1 MYRLLIGALL
11 VLALAGSAWASPFVV
26 SAPYTA
32 PAVIPDHFKVVLDGA
47 AAVNSPAYQVPTSSN
62 YILHFD
68 VGSVAVGSHTFSV
81 QACKAAT
88 LWGPEACSASVN
100 FPFVRPATVVAP
112 AGPSGIG
119 LASQ

>member
-1 MYRLLIGALL
+1 MQRILIALL
-11 VLALAGSAWASPFVV
+11 LTLVAPLAVQASPFVV

-32 PAVIPDHFKVVLDGA
+32 PAVIPDYFKVVLDA
-47 AAVNSPAYQVPTSSN
+47 TPAVNSPAYQVPTTSN

-68 VGSVAVGSHTFSV
+68 VSGVTVGTHTLSV

-100 FPFVRPATVVAP
+100 FPFGRPASQVAP
-112 AGPSGIG
+112 TVPS
-119 LASQ
+119 

>member
-32 PAVIPDHFKVVLDGA
+32 PAVIPDYFKVVLDGA
-47 AAVNSPAYQVPTSSN
+47 AAVNSPAYQVPTTSN

-68 VGSVAVGSHTFSV
+68 VGGVTVGSHTVSV

-100 FPFVRPATVVAP
+100 FPFARPATVVAP

-119 LASQ
+119 LSAQ

>member
-1 MYRLLIGALL
+1 MRILLTVISLLLL
-11 VLALAGSAWASPFVV
+11 VSIAWASPFVV

-32 PAVIPDHFKVVLDGA
+32 PAVIPDYFKVVLDA
-47 AAVNSPAYQVPTSSN
+47 TPAVNSPAYQVPTTSN

-68 VGSVAVGSHTFSV
+68 VSGVTVGTHTLSV

-100 FPFVRPATVVAP
+100 FPFGRPASQVAP
-112 AGPSGIG
+112 TVPSGIG

>member
-1 MYRLLIGALL
+1 MRILLTVISLLLL
-11 VLALAGSAWASPFVV
+11 VSIAWASPFVV

-32 PAVIPDHFKVVLDGA
+32 PAVIPDYFKVVLDA
-47 AAVNSPAYQVPTSSN
+47 TPAVNSPAYQVPTTSN

-68 VGSVAVGSHTFSV
+68 VSGVTVGTHTLSV

-100 FPFVRPATVVAP
+100 FPFVRPATTAVPSV
-112 AGPSGIG
+112 PSGIG
-119 LASQ
+119 LSAQ

>member
-1 MYRLLIGALL
+1 MRILLTVISLLLL
-11 VLALAGSAWASPFVV
+11 VSIAWASPFVV

-47 AAVNSPAYQVPTSSN
+47 AAVNSPAYQVPTTSN

-68 VGSVAVGSHTFSV
+68 VGSVTVGSHTLSV

-88 LWGPEACSASVN
+88 LWGPEVCSTQVN
-100 FPFVRPATVVAP
+100 FPFGRPATVVAP

-119 LASQ
+119 LSAK

>member
-1 MYRLLIGALL
+1 MRTLILLGSLLLFALP
-11 VLALAGSAWASPFVV
+11 AWASPFVV

-32 PAVIPDHFKVVLDGA
+32 PAVIPDYFKVVLDTA
-47 AAVNSPAYQVPTSSN
+47 ASVNSPAFQVPATSN

-68 VGSVAVGSHTFSV
+68 VGGVTVGSHTLSV

-100 FPFVRPATVVAP
+100 FPFGRPASQVAP
-112 AGPSGIG
+112 AVPSGIG